1 MSEKLGRKLTVLNK
15 YGIYA
20 TPAALIVKTVLKQ
33 APNTE
38 VKITCGDATVD
49 GRSIMSLLT
58 IEASQGKE
66 LLIEAYGPEAREVI
80 EAITEL
86 FNKAFFRDER
96 TLPIPRSHS
105 EWVERP
111 G

>member
-1 MSEKLGRKLTVLNK
+1 MNERLARKLTVLNK

-38 VKITCGDATVD
+38 VKITCGDATVS
-49 GRSIMSLLT
+49 GRSIMALLT
-58 IEASQGKE
+58 IEACQGKE
-66 LLIEAYGPEAREVI
+66 LLIEAEGPEAREVI

-86 FNKAFFRDER
+86 FNKAFLRDE
-96 TLPIPRSHS
+96 LAFPIPPAHS
-105 EWVERP
+105 EWL
-111 G
+111 